1 MCSSIIYALA
11 ISLYSSFPKE
21 TEGIWV
27 RKTSKIKAGVLNFQ
41 VNKYLEAVVTL
52 KKLILWKLRF
62 FFSSGRRKECSLI
75 VSLAWLMQ
83 VLPTNLPLSE
93 CKILLYKVASS
104 VYLLLKS
111 VLLLLSD
118 NNIFCGCDAGG

>member
-27 RKTSKIKAGVLNFQ
+27 RKTSKIKAGVLNIQ
-41 VNKYLEAVVTL
+41 VNKYLEAVVT
-52 KKLILWKLRF
+52 LILWKLRF

-118 NNIFCGCDAGG
+118 NNIFCVCDAGG